1 MQVGTS
7 LVHKDCSYENL
18 PENSC
23 KVAGSSA
30 ERADWAGEEADCDA
44 HDEDTKEEV
53 PEARC
58 DFCNQ
63 ASELTEK
70 GNELISP
77 GDAGSYKTEGLER
90 PPLIPH
96 QSQDLN
102 QMSRV

>member
-1 MQVGTS
+1 MGPS
-7 LVHKDCSYENL
+7 LVHKDCSYENI

-23 KVAGSSA
+23 KVTGSSA
-30 ERADWAGEEADCDA
+30 ERAGRTGEEADCDA
-44 HDEDTKEEV
+44 YDEDTKEEV
-53 PEARC
+53 REARC

-63 ASELTEK
+63 ASELTEA
-70 GNELISP
+70 GSQLFSS

-96 QSQDLN
+96 KSQDSN